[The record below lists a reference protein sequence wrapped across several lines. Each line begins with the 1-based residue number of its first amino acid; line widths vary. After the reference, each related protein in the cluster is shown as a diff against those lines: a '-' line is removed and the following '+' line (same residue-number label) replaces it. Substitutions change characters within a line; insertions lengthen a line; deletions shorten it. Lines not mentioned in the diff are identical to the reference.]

1 MCIHTNLW
9 YWDSTAMDVF
19 PINQKRVHH
28 PSLFRLSCH
37 RTTEVEAFVD
47 FRIFLGFALIESSAV
62 EMTSR
67 TVIENVK
74 RRLAYF
80 QIASR

>member
-1 MCIHTNLW
+1 
-9 YWDSTAMDVF
+9 MDVF
-19 PINQKRVHH
+19 PIKQKRVHH
-28 PSLFRLSCH
+28 PRLLWLSCH

-47 FRIFLGFALIESSAV
+47 FRIFLGFALIETSAV
-62 EMTSR
+62 EMISR
-67 TVIENVK
+67 TVIAKVK